1 MAKPVHQARYAIQ
14 VPVWPSVI
22 LAGNFTRPVQLTA
35 LASTVTRRFQPQAGQ
50 TGQTIHRHQAVTA
63 HARHARMGLA
73 AMQHQAAIQVTSAS
87 CRPDIKPV
95 ARQIIARSMLHPV
108 IAVPVAVVRVM
119 VRGPI

>member
-63 HARHARMGLA
+63 HARHARMGFA
-73 AMQHQAAIQVTSAS
+73 AMQHQAAIPAVSAV
-87 CRPDIKPV
+87 CRPDTRPV
-95 ARQIIARSMLHPV
+95 AARITARSMLHPV
-108 IAVPVAVVRVM
+108 IAVPVAVVRVL
-119 VRGPI
+119 VRGLI